1 MPGEQDREGGRAA
14 AGLSQAMRE
23 RACRVD
29 VALHAVG
36 HHEEVATTTVSMFLV
51 IFIFCKGSCH
61 WYFSSWSSL
70 GEWAGTYLLHSLL
83 VVGVLFLF
91 FLHIYLVV
99 CATSCMYE

>member
-36 HHEEVATTTVSMFLV
+36 HHEEVATTTISMFLV

-61 WYFSSWSSL
+61 WYFSSSV
-70 GEWAGTYLLHSLL
+70 AGLPL
-83 VVGVLFLF
+83 VNGQAL
-91 FLHIYLVV
+91 IY
-99 CATSCMYE
+99 CIACW